1 MTSIVLN
8 LPLPPSTN
16 HLFENVRG
24 YGRVK
29 SKAYKQ
35 WIQEAGWEL
44 AVQRAEHIAGWYEL
58 SIFLPASVRGDID
71 NRAKALS
78 DLLVKHAVI
87 PDDKKAW
94 ALHIHRDHRVE
105 SGCQAVVR
113 PVSDA
118 ERGISE

>member
-8 LPLPPSTN
+8 LPIPPSTN
-16 HLFENVRG
+16 NLFMNVKG

-29 SKAYKQ
+29 SPAYKQ

-44 AVQRAEHIAGWYEL
+44 MRQRAEHIPGWYEL
-58 SIFLPASVRGDID
+58 FIFLPAKTRGDID

-78 DLLVKHAVI
+78 DLLVKHSVVT
-87 PDDKKAW
+87 DDTKAW
-94 ALHIHRDHRVE
+94 AIHIHRDHRVE
-105 SGCQAVVR
+105 DGCQAVLR

-118 ERGISE
+118 ERGISA